1 MSDITAG
8 YTFKA
13 GEKNITHTKLL
24 QLINAAV
31 INASFVSG
39 KSALTGSPDKTT
51 TMLLAF
57 DGDSLRKISLSS
69 GFLDH
74 DQLVH
79 SRTQHT
85 TALAADELLVADSLT
100 TYSLKRITLKDA
112 MFSAAEFTSAIA
124 FDDLLPFYD
133 ASGTTINRL
142 KVGNL
147 FWKLPARAGALVAT
161 DELTVVNTGGTTAEK
176 ITVNQLF
183 TAPNVLT
190 SKTTLQDNDK
200 VSVYDVTGTAAKS
213 ADLKSV
219 GVVHRG
225 LVDSSSGDAYVW
237 TFAPKITALYTGLR
251 VCFPAAAANAGA
263 ASLNADGLGVKT
275 IKKHVTQDLVTN
287 DVLAGQMLE
296 MVYDGTNFQL
306 IGASPILVTADQN
319 LLGAAG
325 TIQVAHGL
333 GVVPRFVRWVL
344 VAQASPG
351 NGYTAGDELEVNQV
365 TLTGLQP
372 GLACNAN
379 TTNLELLQTAAD
391 TALFI
396 TNRTSPSATGVTFTS
411 GKWKARCYY
420 AP

>member
-1 MSDITAG
+1 MSDITTG
-8 YTFKA
+8 YSFRA
-13 GEKNITHTKLL
+13 GEKNVNHTKLNQAL
-24 QLINAAV
+24 NSAV
-31 INASFVSG
+31 INASFLSG

-51 TMLLAF
+51 TVLLAY
-57 DGDSLRKISLSS
+57 DGTSLRKISLSS

-85 TALAADELLVADSLT
+85 TALAADELLVADSAT
-100 TYSLKRITLKDA
+100 TYALKRITLKDA

-161 DELTVVNTGGTTAEK
+161 DELPIVNTGGTTAEK
-176 ITVNQLF
+176 VTVNQLF
-183 TAPNVLT
+183 TAPNILT
-190 SKTTLQDNDK
+190 SKTTLQDNDR
-200 VSVYDVTGTAAKS
+200 VAIYDTAGTAAK
-213 ADLKSV
+213 AGDLKSV
-219 GVVHRG
+219 GIVHRG

-251 VCFPAAAANAGA
+251 VCFPAAAANSGA
-263 ASLNADGLGVKT
+263 ASLNPDGLGVKT

-296 MVYDGTNFQL
+296 LVYDGTNFQL

-344 VAQASPG
+344 VAQATPG
-351 NGYTAGDELEVNQV
+351 NGYTAGDELDIFRVG
-365 TLTGLQP
+365 LTGLQP
-372 GLACNAN
+372 GLSSNAN
-379 TTNLELLQTAAD
+379 ATNLELIQTAAD
-391 TALFI
+391 TALYLV
-396 TNRTSPSATGVTFTS
+396 NRSAPSATGVTFTS